1 MRGIRA
7 AAAVALGLC
16 LSLGAVGCDQ
26 VSDTFGRVLGGGAS
40 QSSGHNGWSET
51 RIADVA
57 TGEPGKDRLQW
68 RAGDDRTRTA
78 LGNLTASQPDGRSG
92 PLVLAFANGVTVSL
106 ETTALVTGADKT
118 FPNGDSFAQ
127 VLGGDPKAGVYIY
140 KIADENVD
148 QVAVQGGLC
157 GAKRPSHVA
166 ISEYVAA
173 DGEWMFRI
181 AAFEG
186 PGAPGADAPAD
197 PGVCAV
203 YAYTLN

>member
-1 MRGIRA
+1 MRGL
-7 AAAVALGLC
+7 AVAALVLA
-16 LSLGAVGCDQ
+16 LGAAGCDQ
-26 VSDTFGRVLGGGAS
+26 VVDALGRVLGSRAS
-40 QSSGHNGWSET
+40 AGHSSGGWNEP
-51 RIADVA
+51 RIQEVA

-68 RAGDDRTRTA
+68 RAADDRSRTA
-78 LGNLTASQPDGRSG
+78 LGALTASQPDGRSG
-92 PLVLAFANGVTVSL
+92 PLVLAFANGVTVQL
-106 ETTALVTGADKT
+106 ETLALLTGADKT
-118 FPNGDSFAQ
+118 FPNGDSFAS
-127 VLGGDPKAGVYIY
+127 VLSGDPKAGVYIY

-166 ISEYVAA
+166 ISEYVGAN
-173 DGEWMFRI
+173 GEWMFRL

-186 PGAPGADAPAD
+186 PGAPGPESPAD